1 MNSKKYSFNKEDI
14 AEIAKVIGWS
24 MASAL
29 VVVLIDVVG
38 MLDFPTEYAFVVP
51 IVNVVLVA
59 LKKFIQEKQA

>member
-14 AEIAKVIGWS
+14 VEIAKVIGWS

-59 LKKFIQEKQA
+59 LKKFIQEKQ